1 MTMLMNRKALAD
13 YGLVNLGN
21 IYWNLSPTVLTEHAL
36 ARKEGLLAANGAI
49 TATTGSHTGRSPK
62 DKFIVS
68 NEESAQK
75 IWWGETNHP
84 MTRESFEMVR
94 RSLADYL
101 QGRDVYILDAA
112 AGADPRYRMPIQVI
126 TEMAWHNLFAHQL
139 FLRREERDAASTRPG
154 FTIIAIPHF
163 HTNPRIHG
171 TRSEAAIIIDFEER
185 LVLIAGTEYAGEI
198 KKSIF
203 TVLNFILPA
212 EGVLPM
218 HCSANIGDAGDVAL
232 FFGLSG
238 TGKTSLSADPTRHL
252 IGDDEHG
259 WGDNGVFNFEG
270 GCYAKCINLSQKYEP
285 QIWNAIRFGSVCE
298 NVVVHP
304 ETRVPDYADD
314 SLTENTRVAYPVDF
328 IDNVVPSGMGSH
340 PQAVIFLSADSF
352 GVLPPI
358 SKLTTE
364 QAMYYFLSGYTSKLA
379 GTEAGVTEPQ
389 ATFSSC
395 FGAAFLPLRPGEY
408 ANLLRERIEKHNVRC
423 YLLNTGWSGGP
434 YGVGS
439 RININYTRAMVRA
452 AINGAIDQAELVTDP
467 VFGLHVP
474 TSCPDVPGKIL
485 VPRETWDDKDAY
497 DRRAADLASRF
508 KKNFAQFVL
517 PTDEVR
523 NAGPH

>member
-1 MTMLMNRKALAD
+1 MTMMMSRKALED

-21 IYWNLSPTVLTEHAL
+21 IHWNLPPAALVEHAL
-36 ARKEGLLAANGAI
+36 ARGEGKLAANGAFA
-49 TATTGSHTGRSPK
+49 ATTGTHTGRSPK
-62 DKFIVS
+62 DKFIVA
-68 NEESAQK
+68 NEEYSAK
-75 IWWGETNHP
+75 IWWGENNHP
-84 MTRESFEMVR
+84 MPPETFEVVR

-126 TEMAWHNLFAHQL
+126 TELAWHNLFARQL
-139 FLRREERDAASTRPG
+139 FLRATESDQTSDRPG
-154 FTIIAIPHF
+154 FTILCVPHF
-163 HTNPRIHG
+163 HTNPRAHG

-185 LVLIAGTEYAGEI
+185 LVLIAGTEYAGEM

-212 EGVLPM
+212 QGVLPM
-218 HCSANIGDAGDVAL
+218 HCSANIGPAGDVAL

-238 TGKTSLSADPTRHL
+238 TGKTSLSADTSRFL

-285 QIWNAIRFGSVCE
+285 QIWNAIHFGAIYE
-298 NVVVHP
+298 NVVLD
-304 ETRVPDYADD
+304 EKTRQPKYDD
-314 SLTENTRVAYPVDF
+314 ASLTENTRAAYPVDY
-328 IDNVVPSGMGSH
+328 IDNIVASGMGGH
-340 PQAVIFLSADSF
+340 PQAVVFLSADSF

-379 GTEAGVTEPQ
+379 GTESGVTTPE
-389 ATFSSC
+389 ATFSPC

-408 ANLLRERIEKHNVRC
+408 ANLLRERIERHNVRC
-423 YLLNTGWSGGP
+423 YLINTGWTGGP
-434 YGVGS
+434 YGVGT

-452 AINGAIDQAELVTDP
+452 AISGEIEKAELTADSI
-467 VFGLHVP
+467 FGLRSP
-474 TSCPDVPGKIL
+474 RFCPDVPNSVL
-485 VPRETWDDKDAY
+485 LPRDTWSDKAAY
-497 DRRAADLASRF
+497 DRQAAHLAARF
-508 KKNFAQFVL
+508 KENFKQFELVG
-517 PTDEVR
+517 DDVR
-523 NAGPH
+523 QAGPR